1 MEQSSC
7 EKKKLEIM
15 KKVYSRENLSKKK
28 FENSPG
34 GPVVG
39 NPCFQC
45 KECGSIFGQG
55 TKIPHASHLENQPSM
70 SSFQTEL
77 SIKAAAISKDI
88 TNVSVSWGGQKKC
101 LRSSLQQFNQ
111 KDL

>member
-1 MEQSSC
+1 M
-7 EKKKLEIM
+7 
-15 KKVYSRENLSKKK
+15 
-28 FENSPG
+28 
-34 GPVVG
+34 VG

-88 TNVSVSWGGQKKC
+88 TNVSVSWGGQKKMFEK
-101 LRSSLQQFNQ
+101 LFAAVQSKGPVGQQ
-111 KDL
+111 